1 MKVTTTPIEVW
12 STEFDDQGGG
22 LARALRAI
30 SEFGVN
36 LEYVVAQRNRDRPGK
51 GILYVASADRQV
63 YLDRVTDVGLQR
75 VSPHSLLRIEGHDEP
90 GAAAKVARAID
101 EAGVAVASFS
111 GTAEGQRFICY
122 AEFESTEDRAK
133 AHTALKALNSHPTW
147 AFWSRDT
154 AVT

>member
-1 MKVTTTPIEVW
+1 MKVTTTPLEVW

-36 LEYVVAQRNRDRPGK
+36 LEYVATQQNPEKPGK
-51 GILYVASADRQV
+51 GILYVASADRRV

-75 VSPHSLLRIEGHDEP
+75 VSQHSVLRIEGHDEP
-90 GAAAKVARAID
+90 GAAGKLARAID

-111 GTAEGQRFICY
+111 GTVEGQRFICY
-122 AEFESTEDRAK
+122 AEFKSVEDRAK
-133 AHTALKALNSHPTW
+133 ADTTLKALNSHSPW
-147 AFWSRDT
+147 AFWSRHTT
-154 AVT
+154 AA